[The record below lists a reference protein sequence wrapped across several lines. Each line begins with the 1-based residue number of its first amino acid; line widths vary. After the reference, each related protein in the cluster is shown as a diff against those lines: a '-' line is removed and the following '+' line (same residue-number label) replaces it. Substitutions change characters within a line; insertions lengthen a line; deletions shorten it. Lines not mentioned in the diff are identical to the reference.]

1 MVDRA
6 EGKLLNREEGNG
18 KPPRLSFPRH
28 DMTATFTAAN
38 GVNGITDPELEEPR
52 PAEDGARHLRSSS
65 REILATRKK
74 PLRVATWN
82 VRTLYREGKLE
93 NLKREMTRLK
103 INIMG
108 VSETRWTGQG
118 DFYSDG
124 FRVIHSGGNEHQKG
138 VAVVLDKQT
147 AKTVE
152 RICYEDERL
161 MLVKLKGK
169 PSNMI
174 IIQVYMPTTSHDKEE
189 IELMYGKIE
198 ELLDRE
204 TKGRDYTIIMG
215 DWNAV
220 VGEKREGNIVGD
232 YGLGTRNQRGDQLVE
247 FCQRRRMY
255 ISNTW
260 FKQEKRRRYT
270 WTKPGN
276 TGRYQIDYILIKS
289 RYWNSVSNCKS
300 YPGADVD
307 SDHNPVVATVGIQLN
322 KSSRKREGRS

>member
-1 MVDRA
+1 
-6 EGKLLNREEGNG
+6 
-18 KPPRLSFPRH
+18 
-28 DMTATFTAAN
+28 
-38 GVNGITDPELEEPR
+38 
-52 PAEDGARHLRSSS
+52 
-65 REILATRKK
+65 
-74 PLRVATWN
+74 
-82 VRTLYREGKLE
+82 
-93 NLKREMTRLK
+93 
-103 INIMG
+103 
-108 VSETRWTGQG
+108 
-118 DFYSDG
+118 
-124 FRVIHSGGNEHQKG
+124 
-138 VAVVLDKQT
+138 
-147 AKTVE
+147 
-152 RICYEDERL
+152 
-161 MLVKLKGK
+161 
-169 PSNMI
+169 
-174 IIQVYMPTTSHDKEE
+174 
-189 IELMYGKIE
+189 
-198 ELLDRE
+198 
-204 TKGRDYTIIMG
+204 MG

-232 YGLGTRNQRGDQLVE
+232 YGLGMRNQRGDQLVE